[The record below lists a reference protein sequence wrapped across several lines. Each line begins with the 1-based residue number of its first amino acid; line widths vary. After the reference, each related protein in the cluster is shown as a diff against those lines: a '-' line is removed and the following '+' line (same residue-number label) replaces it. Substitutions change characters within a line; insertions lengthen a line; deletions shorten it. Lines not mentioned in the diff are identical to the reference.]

1 MKSYNV
7 TILSKIAW
15 NAPDWA
21 RPIKIDTSGNTLN
34 TSLHLFEFFN
44 FDGSLGKFC
53 LEIRFDGLKEL

>member
-34 TSLHLFEFFN
+34 TSLHLFDFSILMEV
-44 FDGSLGKFC
+44 
-53 LEIRFDGLKEL
+53 LENSVLKSDLLV